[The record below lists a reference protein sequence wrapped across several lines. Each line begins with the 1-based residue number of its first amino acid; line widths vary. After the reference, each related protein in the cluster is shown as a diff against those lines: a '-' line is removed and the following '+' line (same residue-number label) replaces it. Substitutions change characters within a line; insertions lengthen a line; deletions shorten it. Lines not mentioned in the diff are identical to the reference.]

1 MTKDELRMELIAL
14 ICEVTWEYD
23 ENCKFSTDD
32 HADRFLEL
40 IERFCEGTTPA
51 RGK

>member
-40 IERFCEGTTPA
+40 IDRFLKGFTPCEG
-51 RGK
+51 